1 MQDANCHS
9 RPKLLTLWN
18 GLSSI
23 CRDLRSGW
31 MLKTSLFCS
40 PNLNIGERRMSRST
54 FLYYSMRTRANW
66 RMVLYLSWAGW
77 PSMALSHN
85 SVASRASH
93 WTYGTWK
100 AIVPRDEAVK
110 PCNWIATWIIS
121 RNNPSSTIQILFK
134 EELVKP
140 YEAERTIK
148 QKRNLHLTV
157 YSMEVVMLLAFRLN
171 SYQARAVRRELTECI
186 SRDHKP
192 FEVVMTAVKGGK
204 K

>member
-1 MQDANCHS
+1 
-9 RPKLLTLWN
+9 
-18 GLSSI
+18 
-23 CRDLRSGW
+23 
-31 MLKTSLFCS
+31 MLQPS
-40 PNLNIGERRMSRST
+40 
-54 FLYYSMRTRANW
+54 
-66 RMVLYLSWAGW
+66 
-77 PSMALSHN
+77 PSMTFGELCSKQYAVYVSFIFFIPV
-85 SVASRASH
+85 VAGTKIQYKFRKLHFLRAGSKK
-93 WTYGTWK
+93 G
-100 AIVPRDEAVK
+100 
-110 PCNWIATWIIS
+110 
-121 RNNPSSTIQILFK
+121 L
-134 EELVKP
+134 KP